1 MPVLARTIE
10 EAGIPTVTVTMMPF
24 LAERFRLSRVVGV
37 QFPFGHAFGMPND
50 RPMQRQV
57 AEAALDLLRDAT
69 EPESRVDLDIEWP
82 IDDRTAYRD
91 WQPTEPSPIV
101 NMRRMTEASEVRRIS
116 GSVYSGRDRK
126 SSSLNPSFR
135 KF

>member
-37 QFPFGHAFGMPND
+37 PFPFGHAFGMPND
-50 RPMQRQV
+50 RPMQRRV
-57 AEAALDLLRDAT
+57 AEAALNLLRDAT
-69 EPESRVDLDIEWP
+69 EPETRVDLDIEWP

-101 NMRRMTEASEVRRIS
+101 KHNIERRRQLEEQRNQHDS
-116 GSVYSGRDRK
+116 
-126 SSSLNPSFR
+126 
-135 KF
+135 